1 MDVLGGEGLNTITEG
16 LSSVAIQQHT
26 SQVFGAFAGVLV
38 GAVVLTLCVHFI
50 RKILNGANKGQARI
64 K

>member
-1 MDVLGGEGLNTITEG
+1 MEVMGSEGMNTLTSGLNA
-16 LSSVAIQQHT
+16 VAVQQHA
-26 SQVFGAFAGVLV
+26 SAVFGAFAGVLV
-38 GAVVLTLCVHFI
+38 GAVVLTLTVHFI